1 MDIVLLIDGAK
12 LGVKA
17 SVDVRG
23 LYDVSAGI
31 TGVATGAGIDMGA
44 GVVAGVA
51 LAVDAAEATP
61 VARRR
66 LGRVSGSGVGVAVE
80 GSSI

>member
-1 MDIVLLIDGAK
+1 M
-12 LGVKA
+12 
-17 SVDVRG
+17 
-23 LYDVSAGI
+23 YDVSAGV
-31 TGVATGAGIDMGA
+31 TGVATGAGVEKKGA

-66 LGRVSGSGVGVAVE
+66 LGRVSGSGVGVVVE